1 MPEKLL
7 DGALEWLLEE
17 TVAWL
22 LLEVLVNGTLE

>member
-1 MPEKLL
+1 MLEKL
-7 DGALEWLLEE
+7 DAALEWLLEE